1 MNNVIETS
9 YLALELT
16 KLYFNGKTE
25 KYTATK
31 YSNIYKEILC
41 NLLDIEKLPDV
52 EAIELENTI
61 LKDKLKLKEPIG
73 LTKSAV
79 DELLYLIEDN
89 RGDMEPLVY
98 SHLTDYIRTHIQ

>member
-16 KLYFNGKTE
+16 KLYFNGTE
-25 KYTATK
+25 ELYTAGK
-31 YSNIYKEILC
+31 YVSTYKEILY
-41 NLLDIEKLPDV
+41 NLLELEKLPDI
-52 EAIELENTI
+52 EAIELENTM

-89 RGDMEPLVY
+89 KGDMELLVY